1 MPIIYSFR
9 DFTLNHKP
17 MSMKIGLDIMGGDF
31 APENCLAGAVDALNA
46 LPADVRIVL
55 IGDTE
60 KAKAYL
66 NSKHI
71 PESQFDFVHAP
82 DVIEMGEH
90 PTKALAQKP
99 NSSISVGYKLLK
111 ENEIQSFASAGNTG
125 AMLVGAMFSVK
136 AVPGVIRPCITSIL
150 PKENGGFGIVLDV
163 GTNAD
168 CKPDVLYQFAIL
180 GSIFAK
186 EVYKIDNP
194 KVGLLNIGEE
204 PEKGNLVAQATHALM
219 KDSKD
224 FNFVGNV
231 EGIEVFEDKADVIVC
246 EGFTGNVLL
255 KTAEAFYSII
265 KRRNRSD
272 DYFDKFNYELY
283 GGTPILGINSNVMIA
298 HGKSTPLAFKNMLIL
313 SRDIVEA
320 NLNEKIKTVFQ

>member
-1 MPIIYSFR
+1 
-9 DFTLNHKP
+9 
-17 MSMKIGLDIMGGDF
+17 MKIGLDIMGGDF
-31 APENCLAGAVDALNA
+31 APKNCLDGAIQALDS
-46 LPADVRIVL
+46 LPADVKIVL
-55 IGDTE
+55 IGNSE
-60 KAKAYL
+60 HAKAYI
-66 NSKHI
+66 KEQHVA
-71 PESQFDFVHAP
+71 EDRFEFVHAT

-99 NSSISVGYKLLK
+99 QSTISVGFKLLK
-111 ENEIQSFASAGNTG
+111 ENEIQCFASAGNTG
-125 AMLVGAMFSVK
+125 AMLVGSMFSVK

-150 PKENGGFGIVLDV
+150 PKLNGGFGIILDV

-204 PEKGNLVAQATHALM
+204 PEKGNLVAQAAHALM
-219 KDSKD
+219 KDTKD

-231 EGIEVFEDKADVIVC
+231 EGQEVFEDKADVIVC

-255 KTAEAFYSII
+255 KTAEAFYSMI
-265 KRRNRSD
+265 KSRNRSD
-272 DYFDKFNYELY
+272 EYFDKFNYELY

-298 HGKSTPLAFKNMLIL
+298 HGRSSALAFKNMIIL
-313 SRDIVEA
+313 SKDIVEA